1 MPNFIGV
8 LVHNVTAK
16 VVRTAFG
23 QNVAEEMDLT
33 LHNHGLSY
41 DLSLKQDVKT
51 WYHLRVQQYC
61 MQS

>member
-51 WYHLRVQQYC
+51 
-61 MQS
+61 